1 MPALPSGTVTF
12 LFSDLE
18 HSTRLLQHLGDRY
31 ADVLAEYRRL
41 LRETFQAG
49 DGYEIDT
56 AGDGFFAAFQR
67 ATHAVAVAIATQR
80 AFAIHPWPEGLPVRV
95 RIGLHTGEPTLTP
108 SGYVGLDVHRAARI
122 CAAGHGG
129 QTLLSQTTRALVE
142 YDLPVGVSLRELG
155 EHRLKDLQRPERL
168 YQVVIPD
175 LPADFPPL
183 KTLDSRSH
191 NLPVQLTPLIGREQI
206 GAAACELLRRV
217 DVRLLT
223 LTGPGGTGKTRLGL
237 QVAADLFEDFES
249 GVFFVPLAAIRD
261 PALVASGIARTL
273 GIQEKASQMLFE
285 SLKESLQN
293 TQMLLVLDNFE
304 QVVAAAPLVA
314 EMLATCPRLK
324 CLVTS
329 RVVLRLSGEHE
340 FPVPQLEL
348 PDPRRLPAVDT
359 LSQYAAVE
367 LFIQRALAVKP
378 DFRVDNA
385 NAPAVAEICVRLDGL
400 PLAIELAA
408 ARIKLFPPQAML
420 ARLGRRLELLRG
432 GARDVPDR
440 HQTLRQ
446 AIAWSYDL
454 LEASEQALFRRLAV
468 FARGCT
474 LEAAEAVC
482 QAGHDPAAGVGQSLE
497 VLDGVASLMDK
508 SLLRQQ
514 EQVSGEPRFRM
525 LETIREYGLECLT
538 ASGEEPAVRC
548 AHADYYLALIEAA
561 EPALTGPE
569 QATWLE
575 RLEAEHD
582 NLRATLRWAEESG
595 EAEIGLRLAGALC
608 QFWLIRGYLREGQ
621 EWLAR
626 LLGLTGASPH
636 TAARAKALTRAGH
649 LADSLSDYAAAHAFF
664 EESLAI
670 RRERG
675 DTGGIAAVLNDL
687 GWVAWRRNDY
697 TAARAL
703 SEESLAIWREL
714 GDKEGIAT
722 SLNNLG
728 FVAYHQGEYT
738 ATYALQQESL
748 ALRRTLGDKRG
759 IAIALCLMGRT
770 VHSQGD
776 YRRATALLEEAGAL
790 FRDLGAKQLFA
801 YASIYLGG
809 VAHDQGNDER
819 TTALLE
825 ESLTLFRDIG
835 DKHGLAFTLN
845 FLGTVVHAQGDDE
858 RATAL
863 YEESLGLW
871 TAIGFKW
878 GMALALSR
886 MGTVAHAQGDAGR
899 ATALYEESLALR
911 RELGDKHGLAEC
923 LEGLAGV
930 AVAQQQLEHAARLLG
945 AAAALREATGAPL
958 SPRERVRYDRTV
970 SAVRA
975 GLDEAALAAAWAT
988 GRAMPPE
995 HFIRH
1000 GS

>member
-1 MPALPSGTVTF
+1 MPEPPSGTVTF

-31 ADVLAEYRRL
+31 GEVLAAYRRL
-41 LRETFQAG
+41 LRAAFQAW
-49 DGYEIDT
+49 DGHEIDT
-56 AGDGFFAAFQR
+56 AGDGFFVAFQR
-67 ATHAVAVAIATQR
+67 ATHAVAAAVAAQRAIAGYPWAEGTSVR
-80 AFAIHPWPEGLPVRV
+80 ARM
-95 RIGLHTGEPTLTP
+95 GLHTGEPTLTA

-129 QTLLSQTTRALVE
+129 QILLSQTTRALVE
-142 YDLPVGVSLRELG
+142 YDLPAGVRLRDVG

-168 YQVVIPD
+168 YQLVIPD

-183 KTLDSRSH
+183 KTLDSRFH
-191 NLPVQLTPLIGREQI
+191 NLPVQPTPLIGRERVS
-206 GAAACELLRRV
+206 AAACGLLRRA

-237 QVAADLFEDFES
+237 QVAADLLEDFEN
-249 GVFFVPLAAIRD
+249 GVYFVPLAAIRD
-261 PALVASGIARTL
+261 PALVASSIARAL
-273 GIQEKASQMLFE
+273 GIQEKAGQVLLD
-285 SLKESLQN
+285 SLKESLQDKQ
-293 TQMLLVLDNFE
+293 TLLVLDNFE
-304 QVVAAAPLVA
+304 QVVAVAPLVA
-314 EMLATCPRLK
+314 ELLAACLHLK

-329 RVVLRLSGEHE
+329 RVVLHLSGEYE
-340 FPVPQLEL
+340 FPVPPLEL
-348 PDPRRLPAVDT
+348 PDPRHLPAVET

-408 ARIKLFPPQAML
+408 ARLKLLPPQAML

-440 HQTLRQ
+440 HQTLRH
-446 AIAWSYDL
+446 AIAWSYNL
-454 LEASEQALFRRLAV
+454 LEAGEQALFRRLAV
-468 FARGCT
+468 FVRGYT
-474 LEAAEAVC
+474 LEAAEVVC
-482 QAGHDPAAGVGQSLE
+482 QAVHDPAAGPGQSLD
-497 VLDGVASLMDK
+497 VLDGVASLLDK

-514 EQVSGEPRFRM
+514 EQASGEPRFRM

-538 ASGEEPAVRC
+538 ASGEEPAMRR
-548 AHADYYLALIEAA
+548 AHADYYLALVEAA

-569 QATWLE
+569 QTAWLE

-582 NLRATLRWAEESG
+582 NLRAALRWAEESG
-595 EAEIGLRLAGALC
+595 EAEVGLRLAGALC
-608 QFWLIRGYLREGQ
+608 QFWLMRGHLREGQ
-621 EWLAR
+621 ERLAR
-626 LLGLTGASPH
+626 LLGLAGAPPY

-649 LADSLSDYAAAHAFF
+649 VADNLGDYAAAHAFF

-670 RRERG
+670 RRALGEK
-675 DTGGIAAVLNDL
+675 GGIAAALNDL
-687 GWVAWRRNDY
+687 EWVAFHRNDY

-703 SEESLAIWREL
+703 SEESLAIWRDL

-738 ATYALQQESL
+738 ATYVLFQESL
-748 ALRRTLGDKRG
+748 ALRRELGDKWG
-759 IAIALCLMGRT
+759 IAVALCLMGRT
-770 VHSQGD
+770 AHSQGN

-790 FRDLGAKQLFA
+790 FRDMGAKQLFA
-801 YASIYLGG
+801 WASTYLGG
-809 VAHDQGNDER
+809 VAHDQGHDER
-819 TTALLE
+819 AMAFLE
-825 ESLTLFRDIG
+825 ESVTLFRDTG
-835 DKHGLAFTLN
+835 DKDGLALTLN
-845 FLGTVVHAQGDDE
+845 VLGTVMHARGDDE

-886 MGTVAHAQGDAGR
+886 LGTVSHAQGDDGR

-923 LEGLAGV
+923 FEGLAGV
-930 AVAQQQLEHAARLLG
+930 AVAQQQLERAARLLG
-945 AAAALREATGAPL
+945 AAEALRETTGAPL
-958 SPRERVRYDRTV
+958 SPGERARYDRDV
-970 SAVRA
+970 SIVRA
-975 GLDEAALAAAWAT
+975 GLGEAAFVALWAA
-988 GRAMPPE
+988 GKAMPLE
-995 HFIRH
+995 HVITP